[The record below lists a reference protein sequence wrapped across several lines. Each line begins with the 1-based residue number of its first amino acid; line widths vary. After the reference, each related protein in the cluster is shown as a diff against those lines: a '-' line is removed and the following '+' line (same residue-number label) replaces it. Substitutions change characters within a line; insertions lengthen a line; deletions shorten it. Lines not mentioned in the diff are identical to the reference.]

1 MDSSTNS
8 PQVDFNPAFSNDP
21 LQKCK
26 DLINQTTNVNENFTI
41 TNEVLYW
48 NESELNALERHVR
61 GVIAN
66 SIEGSKTEIVIYSVM
81 FLIGLIGNI
90 FVLISLYKNDR
101 KSRRR
106 ENTLFIHLS
115 LVDLLI
121 VLAIVPVEVYW
132 KSTSVWRLGNYMCKG
147 FQFFKNYFM

>member
-1 MDSSTNS
+1 MDSSTDSPNFDTNS
-8 PQVDFNPAFSNDP
+8 IS
-21 LQKCK
+21 LYEKCEQLK
-26 DLINQTTNVNENFTI
+26 NRTGNVNESFTI
-41 TNEVLYW
+41 TNEVLHR
-48 NESELNALERHVR
+48 NKSELNDLERFVR
-61 GVIAN
+61 DTLAN
-66 SIEGSKTEIVIYSVM
+66 GIEESKTEIYIYSFM
-81 FLIGLIGNI
+81 FIIGLIGNI

-121 VLAIVPVEVYW
+121 VLVIVPIEVYW
-132 KSTSVWRLGNYMCKG
+132 KSTHLWTLPSYLCKG

>member
-1 MDSSTNS
+1 MDSTTNS
-8 PQVDFNPAFSNDP
+8 PQAVLNAVPEEDP
-21 LQKCK
+21 LQKCE
-26 DLINQTTNVNENFTI
+26 DLLNQTTNVSENFTI
-41 TNEVLYW
+41 TNDVLYW
-48 NESELNALERHVR
+48 NESELNALERYVR

-115 LVDLLI
+115 MVDLLI
-121 VLAIVPVEVYW
+121 VVAIVPIEVYW